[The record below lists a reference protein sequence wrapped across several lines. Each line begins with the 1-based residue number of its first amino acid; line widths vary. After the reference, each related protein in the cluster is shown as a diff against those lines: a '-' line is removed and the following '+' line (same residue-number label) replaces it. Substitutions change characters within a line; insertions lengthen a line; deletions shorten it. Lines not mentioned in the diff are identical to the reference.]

1 MYEGHSS
8 VHSNTNTVDDDDEQL
23 LTLTTFDSQHETI
36 LINTL
41 NESVVDINSTNE
53 EKLYKKP
60 VLDEIQV
67 EPPVTDTFRC
77 SNIYARY
84 IIAAWAFFGFFCLFA
99 M

>member
-8 VHSNTNTVDDDDEQL
+8 VHSNTNTVDDDEQL

-36 LINTL
+36 LINTF
-41 NESVVDINSTNE
+41 NEPVVDINSTNE
-53 EKLYKKP
+53 EKLHKKP

-84 IIAAWAFFGFFCLFA
+84 IITAWAFFGFFCLFA